1 MDTKEKNRS
10 GMRRPTTQN
19 RRSVPAASSKIKNKP
34 TRRRRQEPIRKPTPD
49 VVYTQPGPFNRT
61 RFILRLATVVAVVLA
76 ILFGM
81 SVFFKVD
88 PDKITISGMDKY
100 TAWEVRVASGLQ
112 GGENLLT
119 LNEARIVAKIQNALP
134 YVNTVRIGIKLP
146 DTVNIEI
153 TELDVVY
160 AIEANDGHWW
170 LIRSD
175 GRVVERTNESL
186 AGERTKILGVQIT
199 EPVVGEQA
207 VAYEPAPEVDDDG
220 QTEIVT
226 VLGSERLSTAI
237 TIMQYLEQYGVIGDA
252 ASVDVTD
259 LTQIELWYGSRF
271 QVKVGDTTNLKYKIE
286 CMTLTIK
293 DEEMGQYA
301 TGEIDVSFTTWPDEV
316 GFTPFSQ

>member
-10 GMRRPTTQN
+10 ATNRPKTGRTATQN
-19 RRSVPAASSKIKNKP
+19 RRSRPAASARTKTEAPI
-34 TRRRRQEPIRKPTPD
+34 RRRRTEPVKKPTPD

-88 PDKITISGMDKY
+88 PEKITVSGMDKY
-100 TAWEVRVASGLQ
+100 TAWEIREASGLQ

-119 LNEARIVAKIQNALP
+119 LNEARIVAKIRAALP

-153 TELDVVY
+153 AELDVVY
-160 AIEANDGHWW
+160 AIEAEDGHWW
-170 LIRSD
+170 LMRSD
-175 GRVVERTNESL
+175 GRIVERTNESV
-186 AGERTKILGVQIT
+186 AGEHTKILGVQIT
-199 EPVVGEQA
+199 APEIGEQA
-207 VAYEPAPEVDDDG
+207 VAFEPAPEITEDG
-220 QTEIVT
+220 QTDIVT

-237 TIMQYLEQYGVIGDA
+237 TILQYLEDYGVIGDA

-259 LTQIELWYGSRF
+259 LTQLWVWYGSRF
-271 QVKVGDTTNLKYKIE
+271 QVKLGDTTNLKYKIE

-293 DEEMGQYA
+293 WVPTLAEKSM
-301 TGEIDVSFTTWPDEV
+301 
-316 GFTPFSQ
+316 